1 MHRTIDDPTDAHR
14 ARTLGLLALCT
25 TLLTSA
31 CGSAP
36 PPPTGDRP
44 TAPSE
49 LPASPL
55 VQSFA
60 DEAERLRPQFVG
72 NTFVTR
78 FLDEAR
84 RLPARPDRTV
94 LVDGAP
100 RTFDEEFYYAA
111 RWGTPLAYAR
121 ALDLATTHGARSTSG
136 ARWLD
141 FGFGAPGH
149 LQMLG
154 RLGLD
159 VTGVDVDAPG
169 RSLYTDPSDFEVAPG
184 RLRLAYGHWPRDP
197 ATREAVG
204 RAFDVVIAKNVLKR
218 GHIHPARDTGRK
230 PFVDLQVDDAT
241 FLGAL
246 HDALNPGG
254 LVVVWNLCARQNPPD
269 LPYIPAADGQNPFA
283 AAAWEAAGFELL
295 AYDSDDTERA
305 RELARALRF
314 DAPDPEGGPAWDI
327 EHDLRAWYSIARRR

>member
-1 MHRTIDDPTDAHR
+1 MHTTHDRTWTTSSHR
-14 ARTLGLLALCT
+14 LALACA
-25 TLLTSA
+25 TLLGSA

-36 PPPTGDRP
+36 ADRTGDSHP
-44 TAPSE
+44 EPPASF
-49 LPASPL
+49 ASPL
-55 VQSFA
+55 IQSFA
-60 DEAERLRPQFVG
+60 DEAERLRPQFAD
-72 NTFVTR
+72 NAFVMR
-78 FLDEAR
+78 FLDQAR

-94 LVDGAP
+94 TIDGVP

-121 ALDLATTHGARSTSG
+121 AVDLATRSGARFGSG

-169 RSLYTDPSDFEVAPG
+169 RSLYVDPSDFEVAPG
-184 RLRLAYGHWPRDP
+184 RLRVAYGHWPGDQT
-197 ATREAVG
+197 TRAAVG
-204 RAFDVVIAKNVLKR
+204 GAFDVIIAKNVLKR
-218 GHIHPARDTGRK
+218 GHIHPARETGRM

-241 FLGAL
+241 FVGAIR
-246 HDALNPGG
+246 DALNPGG
-254 LVVVWNLCARQNPPD
+254 LIVIWNLCARQNPPE

-283 AAAWEAAGFELL
+283 RETWEAAGFDLI
-295 AYDSDDTERA
+295 AYDADDTERA

-314 DAPDPEGGPAWDI
+314 DAPDPDGGPRWDI